1 MAGKRLRKTAKKRR
15 RGPEILAVLAAL
27 GILLSS
33 EGAGGIAAGS
43 PAEAA
48 TAEGLDLQTAEA
60 GQTVQMEKDLPEPEV
75 EEGEKGPVPESE
87 PVENDYFNDIVF
99 LGDSRTE
106 GFYLYS
112 GMKKHGQ
119 YLYAVGATVES
130 VFSKDAWETEKGK
143 KVPLLDALAELEC
156 GKVYVMLGVNELG
169 WTKVENFTSQ
179 YEKLVDRIRADHP
192 GVQVVLQS
200 ILPVTAKQDEK
211 GNYVNNERIRTYNKE
226 IEALAAKK
234 DCAYVNVAE
243 AVTGPDGCLPV
254 MWTTDGVH
262 LNVEG
267 CRVWLHYL
275 RTHSVT

>member
-1 MAGKRLRKTAKKRR
+1 M
-15 RGPEILAVLAAL
+15 
-27 GILLSS
+27 
-33 EGAGGIAAGS
+33 AAGS
-43 PAEAA
+43 PVEAAEAVSPHRSEER
-48 TAEGLDLQTAEA
+48 AE
-60 GQTVQMEKDLPEPEV
+60 TVQMEKAAPRSDALPAF
-75 EEGEKGPVPESE
+75 GPVPEAE
-87 PVENDYFNDIVF
+87 PVENDYFDDIVF

-112 GMKKHGQ
+112 GLKHGQ

-130 VFSKDAWETEKGK
+130 AFTKNVWESEKGRK
-143 KVPLLDALAELEC
+143 IPLLDALAGLEC
-156 GKVYVMLGVNELG
+156 GKVYLMLGVNELG
-169 WTKVENFTSQ
+169 WTKIENFKNQ
-179 YEKLVDRIRADHP
+179 YAKLIDRVQEDHP

-211 GNYVNNERIRTYNKE
+211 GTYVNNERILAYNE
-226 IEALAAKK
+226 VILALAEEK

-254 MWTTDGVH
+254 KWTTDGVH

-275 RTHSVT
+275 RTHSVPPPEESAS